1 MRQRARD
8 KRDQEEEKQRVRERK
23 KEIEKEKVKD
33 KERGGEKGSTP
44 ALNAKG
50 PKCHILQLELIVI
63 VVE

>member
-1 MRQRARD
+1 MRQMARD
-8 KRDQEEEKQRVRERK
+8 KRDQEGEKQRVRERK
-23 KEIEKEKVKD
+23 KEKKEKVKD

>member
-8 KRDQEEEKQRVRERK
+8 MRDQEGEKQRVRERK
-23 KEIEKEKVKD
+23 KEKEKVKD

>member
-1 MRQRARD
+1 MNMRNREWEREK
-8 KRDQEEEKQRVRERK
+8 KRNRESWVR
-23 KEIEKEKVKD
+23 
-33 KERGGEKGSTP
+33 GEKGSTS